1 MASAKRA
8 QAGLTLDRGTECR
21 STALSP
27 SAKHVA
33 RLAALAV
40 AVGLGTAVATPAV
53 ASAEET
59 GSASSSESGPT
70 SSEAHPR
77 SGATDPEPAVPGHS
91 SPAKSAEPNSSA
103 ATPDKRELPAK
114 RRLASRSKKSVVT
127 LGDGVVV
134 RSSGGARTA
143 GVEDGAPAESA
154 VEVVGDV
161 ETAELPEEL
170 GQLPDVVEAV
180 PQEAAPVDETVATEP
195 AATEPE
201 APNSSSRSARHLDLL
216 HTIKLDARQKPAG
229 VTDTPTPLAAV
240 ETDDQVFGT
249 LREQVQAQVQEKTPI
264 TIPPLPLP
272 GPDSPEPVKKV
283 WGCFCNIFT
292 TVAPIAQQVGGLI
305 NEYLLPILA
314 EPAPGETPD
323 SPVLWAVL
331 GWVRRQADQ
340 ILSAPPISD
349 FTEAVTAWGALTL
362 QQVSQSCGEPTE
374 GLPEELERTVI
385 VSGLTEPVDFRFLPD
400 DPENAD
406 DGGILI
412 AEKGGAIKLYMEG
425 QGTTTLVE
433 LPTQTDFESGIGG
446 IEVDPNFAENHYIYV
461 SYTNGNDVDVLSRFT
476 LSGDEATILAS
487 EKVLMA
493 SDQTAGPI
501 HHGGEI
507 YYEDN
512 PGDSPDYIYWAK
524 GDNSVSTNAQD
535 LTNIHGKILRIHP
548 DGTIPT
554 DNPFYNTPGAR
565 QEIWAYGLR
574 NPFRFDA
581 APNGQLLVADVGDT
595 AWEELNVVT
604 KGANYGWPG
613 AEGVCVGCGYVN
625 PIYAYDHNTPA
636 GTASITSVLVYTG
649 DTLPEEYRGKV
660 FIADYTLGWI
670 KVLTLDED
678 YDSYVSEQPFDG
690 QAGTPVR
697 LVQGPDGNIYQL
709 NIYPGE
715 LSMIAPSGGNR
726 APTAVVTA
734 TPSSGYSPLVVN
746 FSSQG
751 SGDPDPNTTLTYHW
765 DFGDGT
771 TSTQANP
778 TKTYDT
784 NGTYNVTLTVS
795 DGEKTGQDT
804 QSVTVGSTAP
814 HDLTITTPQGVA
826 LDNTK
831 YNAGDTISFTGS
843 ALDQDETLPDSAYN
857 WTVVFHHA
865 DHIHPVTSNVVGK
878 TGSIT
883 VPTDP
888 HNSADTWYEV
898 RLTVTDST
906 GLSTTSSANVYPNTV
921 TQTFTASDPEATFTI
936 DGKPYTGSYTETS
949 VVGVQRVLGVSS
961 PQFVDDGQLVFVS
974 WSDGG
979 AQTHTIVTPGTDTN
993 YVVTFNKVPSAL

>member
-1 MASAKRA
+1 MASVERVWAG
-8 QAGLTLDRGTECR
+8 QALKHP
-21 STALSP
+21 AL
-27 SAKHVA
+27 KHVV
-33 RLAALAV
+33 RVGALAIT
-40 AVGLGTAVATPAV
+40 LGIGAAMVSLPPV
-53 ASAEET
+53 ASADET
-59 GSASSSESGPT
+59 TSAESSDSGST
-70 SSEAHPR
+70 SSGGGTQSSPSEVNTQPDV
-77 SGATDPEPAVPGHS
+77 TDPGPS
-91 SPAKSAEPNSSA
+91 TSA
-103 ATPDKRELPAK
+103 APTDASTGKPEQAVKG
-114 RRLASRSKKSVVT
+114 RRTARSPKSKESVVV
-127 LGDGVVV
+127 LDGGVVV
-134 RSSGGARTA
+134 RSSGGARRA
-143 GVEDGAPAESA
+143 AA
-154 VEVVGDV
+154 GDV
-161 ETAELPEEL
+161 EDA
-170 GQLPDVVEAV
+170 PDVVEL
-180 PQEAAPVDETVATEP
+180 
-195 AATEPE
+195 EPE
-201 APNSSSRSARHLDLL
+201 QPALEEVVEIVPERPAPDDVVAVIPEQPTPIVPER
-216 HTIKLDARQKPAG
+216 
-229 VTDTPTPLAAV
+229 PTPLEQLVTSDSDPTDSSHRPIGQSDSPLTRNRLLHSIRADIGDKVASLGAV
-240 ETDDQVFGT
+240 DADVATLETAPERST
-249 LREQVQAQVQEKTPI
+249 I

-272 GPDSPEPVKKV
+272 GPDSPEPVKKA
-283 WGCFCNIFT
+283 WGCFCDVFS
-292 TVAPIAQQVGGLI
+292 TVAPIAQQIGGLI
-305 NEYLLPILA
+305 NQYILPILA
-314 EPAPGETPD
+314 APAPGESPD
-323 SPVLWAVL
+323 SPALWAVL
-331 GWVRRQADQ
+331 GWVRRQTDQ
-340 ILSAPPISD
+340 IASALRIPEV
-349 FTEAVTAWGALTL
+349 TEAVTAWGALTL
-362 QQVSQSCGEPTE
+362 QQVSQSCDEPTP
-374 GLPEELERTVI
+374 GLPEDLERTVI

-400 DPENAD
+400 DPENPD

-412 AEKGGAIKLYMEG
+412 AEKGGAIKLYREG
-425 QGTTTLVE
+425 QGTTTVVE
-433 LPTQTDFESGIGG
+433 LPTKTDFESGIGG
-446 IEVDPNFAENHYIYV
+446 IEVDPNFAENHYVYV
-461 SYTNGNDVDVLSRFT
+461 SYTNGDDVDVLSRFT
-476 LSGDEATILAS
+476 LSGDSATILNS
-487 EKVLMA
+487 EQVLIA

-535 LTNIHGKILRIHP
+535 LTNIHGKILRIQA

-554 DNPFYNTPGAR
+554 DNPFYDTPGAR

-574 NPFRFDA
+574 NPFRFDV
-581 APNGQLLVADVGDT
+581 APNGQILVADVGDT

-625 PIYAYDHNTPA
+625 PIYSYDHNTPA

-660 FIADYTLGWI
+660 FIADYTLGWV

-678 YDSYVSEQPFDG
+678 YDSYVSEQVFDG

-697 LVQGPDGNIYQL
+697 LIQGPDGNIYQL

-715 LSMIAPSGGNR
+715 LSMIGLSGGNR

-734 TPSSGYSPLVVN
+734 TPTNGYSPLVVN
-746 FSSQG
+746 FSSEG
-751 SGDPDPNTTLTYHW
+751 SVDPDPDTTLTYNW

-795 DGEKTGQDT
+795 DGEKTGQAT

-814 HDLTITTPQGVA
+814 HDLTITTPQGTP

-831 YNAGDTISFTGS
+831 YNAGDTISFSGA

-888 HNSADTWYEV
+888 HNSADTWYEI
-898 RLTVTDST
+898 RLTVTDSS
-906 GLSTTSSANVYPNTV
+906 GLSTTSSANVHPNTV
-921 TQTFTASDPEATFTI
+921 TQTFTASDPEAVFTI

-949 VVGVQRVLGVSS
+949 VVGVERVLGISS
-961 PQFVDDGQLVFVS
+961 PQTVDDGQLVFVS

-979 AQTHTIVTPGTDTN
+979 EQTHTIVTPGTNAT
-993 YVVTFNKVPSAL
+993 YVVNVTKVPSAL

>member
-1 MASAKRA
+1 MAS
-8 QAGLTLDRGTECR
+8 
-21 STALSP
+21 S
-27 SAKHVA
+27 
-33 RLAALAV
+33 
-40 AVGLGTAVATPAV
+40 PAV
-53 ASAEET
+53 AWADETTSAT
-59 GSASSSESGPT
+59 SSESG
-70 SSEAHPR
+70 S
-77 SGATDPEPAVPGHS
+77 TDPEPSASHQPTS
-91 SPAKSAEPNSSA
+91 ANSTDSPSESPAQRGKGRPASKS
-103 ATPDKRELPAK
+103 
-114 RRLASRSKKSVVT
+114 SKSKQSVVT
-127 LGDGVVV
+127 PDDGVVI
-134 RSSGGARTA
+134 RSSGGAHTA
-143 GVEDGAPAESA
+143 GAEDDAPADDAVEDVES
-154 VEVVGDV
+154 V
-161 ETAELPEEL
+161 ETTELPDEL
-170 GQLPDVVEAV
+170 GQPADFIEVV
-180 PQEAAPVDETVATEP
+180 PQPATPVDEPVANDTDV
-195 AATEPE
+195 A
-201 APNSSSRSARHLDLL
+201 NSVNQPTKQL
-216 HTIKLDARQKPAG
+216 HSLIQGKLDPLLKQPD
-229 VTDTPTPLAAV
+229 VTDKVAPLGLVGTGAV
-240 ETDDQVFGT
+240 VADT
-249 LREQVQAQVQEKTPI
+249 AQKQKTI

-272 GPDSPEPVKKV
+272 GPDSPEPVKKA
-283 WGCFCNIFT
+283 WGCFCDVFT
-292 TVAPIAQQVGGLI
+292 TVAPIAQQIGGLI
-305 NEYLLPILA
+305 NEYILPILST
-314 EPAPGETPD
+314 PAPGETPD

-340 ILSAPPISD
+340 ILSSPPISD
-349 FTEAVTAWGALTL
+349 VTSAVTAWGALTL
-362 QQVSQSCGEPTE
+362 QQISQSCGEPTA
-374 GLPEELERTVI
+374 GLPAELERTVI
-385 VSGLTEPVDFRFLPD
+385 VSGLSEPVDFRFLPD
-400 DPENAD
+400 DPENPD

-412 AEKGGAIKLYMEG
+412 AEKGGALKLYKEG
-425 QGTTTLVE
+425 QGTTTLVQ
-433 LPTQTDFESGIGG
+433 LQTQTDFESGIGG
-446 IEVDPNFAENHYIYV
+446 IEVDPNFAENHYVYV
-461 SYTNGNDVDVLSRFT
+461 SYTNGDDTDVLSRFT
-476 LSGDEATILAS
+476 LSGDEAAILAS
-487 EKVLMA
+487 EQVLIA

-524 GDNSVSTNAQD
+524 GDNSVGTNAQD
-535 LTNIHGKILRIHP
+535 LTNIHGKILRIQA

-554 DNPFYNTPGAR
+554 DNPFYDTPGAR

-574 NPFRFDA
+574 NPFRFDV

-604 KGANYGWPG
+604 KGANYGWPA

-625 PIYAYDHNTPA
+625 PIYSYDHNTPA

-678 YDSYVSEQPFDG
+678 YGSYVSEQPFDG

-697 LVQGPDGNIYQL
+697 LIQGPDGNIYQL

-734 TPSSGYSPLVVN
+734 TPSNGYSPLVVN

-814 HDLTITTPQGVA
+814 HDLTITTPLGA
-826 LDNTK
+826 PLDSSK
-831 YNAGDTISFTGS
+831 YNAGDTISFTGA

-865 DHIHPVTSNVVGK
+865 DHIHPVTSNIVGK

-898 RLTVTDST
+898 RLTVTDSS
-906 GLSTTSSANVYPNTV
+906 GLSTTTSANVYPNTV
-921 TQTFTASDPEATFTI
+921 TQTFTASDPEAIFTI

-949 VVGVQRVLGVSS
+949 VVGVERVLGVSS

-979 AQTHTIVTPGTDTN
+979 AQTHTIVTPGTDAN
-993 YVVTFNKVPSAL
+993 YVVTFNKVPSVL

>member
-1 MASAKRA
+1 MRN
-8 QAGLTLDRGTECR
+8 QPVGTGIR
-21 STALSP
+21 
-27 SAKHVA
+27 HVA
-33 RLAALAV
+33 RVGAMAAVL
-40 AVGLGTAVATPAV
+40 GLGSAMASPVGVAWADEAASTA
-53 ASAEET
+53 
-59 GSASSSESGPT
+59 SSESP
-70 SSEAHPR
+70 SSEAN
-77 SGATDPEPAVPGHS
+77 SATTDPGPAAPPQPKPAGSTS
-91 SPAKSAEPNSSA
+91 SPAGEPGPTGKQPASKTLKS
-103 ATPDKRELPAK
+103 KRF
-114 RRLASRSKKSVVT
+114 RSRQSIVT
-127 LGDGVVV
+127 FGDGVVI
-134 RSSGGARTA
+134 RSSGGAHTS
-143 GVEDGAPAESA
+143 GAAKDTPPK
-154 VEVVGDV
+154 DV
-161 ETAELPEEL
+161 EATEEVDDAEMPELP
-170 GQLPDVVEAV
+170 
-180 PQEAAPVDETVATEP
+180 
-195 AATEPE
+195 
-201 APNSSSRSARHLDLL
+201 DLL
-216 HTIKLDARQKPAG
+216 DRPAG
-229 VTDTPTPLAAV
+229 VVEPKPQQLTPADEPVVPDTDTVSSLNRPTSELDSKNRTLEPQLRQA
-240 ETDDQVFGT
+240 ELTDRTTFLGAIRAKIDALDTASSPT
-249 LREQVQAQVQEKTPI
+249 LQTRSQEKATI

-272 GPDSPEPVKKV
+272 GPDSPEPVQKA
-283 WGCFCNIFT
+283 WGCFCNVFT
-292 TVAPIAQQVGGLI
+292 TVAPIAQKLGGVI
-305 NEYLLPILA
+305 NKYIAPLLA
-314 EPAPGETPD
+314 GSAPGETPD
-323 SPVLWAVL
+323 SPALWAVL

-340 ILSAPPISD
+340 ILSSPPISD
-349 FTEAVTAWGALTL
+349 VTEAVTAWGALTL
-362 QQVSQSCGEPTE
+362 QQVTQSCGEPTQ

-385 VSGLTEPVDFRFLPD
+385 VSGLSEPVDFRFLPD
-400 DPENAD
+400 DPDNPD

-412 AEKGGAIKLYMEG
+412 AEKGGAIKLYQEG
-425 QGTTTLVE
+425 RGTTTLVV

-446 IEVDPNFAENHYIYV
+446 IEVDPNFAENHYLYV
-461 SYTNGNDVDVLSRFT
+461 SYTNGNDTDVLSRFT
-476 LSGDEATILAS
+476 LSGDQAAILAS
-487 EKVLMA
+487 EQVLIA

-512 PGDSPDYIYWAK
+512 PGDSADYIYWAK

-535 LTNIHGKILRIHP
+535 LTNIHGKIMRIHP

-565 QEIWAYGLR
+565 KEIWAYGLR
-574 NPFRFDA
+574 NPFRFDV
-581 APNGQLLVADVGDT
+581 APNGQLLVGDVGDT
-595 AWEELNVVT
+595 SWEELNVVT

-625 PIYAYDHNTPA
+625 PIYSYDHNTPA

-649 DTLPEEYRGKV
+649 DTFPEEYRGKV
-660 FIADYTLGWI
+660 FVADYTLGWI
-670 KVLTLDED
+670 KVLTLDEN
-678 YDSYVSEQPFDG
+678 YASYVSEQPFDG

-697 LVQGPDGNIYQL
+697 LIQGPDGNIYQL

-726 APTAVVTA
+726 APTAVATA
-734 TPSSGYSPLVVN
+734 TPSDGYSPLEVH

-751 SGDPDPNTTLTYHW
+751 SSDPDPDTTLTYHW

-795 DGEKTGQDT
+795 DGEKAGQDT
-804 QSVTVGSTAP
+804 QSITVGSTAP
-814 HDLTITTPQGVA
+814 HDLTITTPLGA
-826 LDNTK
+826 PLDNTK
-831 YNAGDTISFTGS
+831 YNAGDTISFTGA

-906 GLSTTSSANVYPNTV
+906 GLSTTTSAMVYPNTV
-921 TQTFTASDPEATFTI
+921 TQTFTASDPDAVFTI
-936 DGKPYTGSYTETS
+936 DGKPYTGSHTETS
-949 VVGVQRVLGVSS
+949 VVGVERVLGVPS
-961 PQFVDDGQLVFVS
+961 PQFVEDGQLVFVS

-979 AQTHTIVTPGTDTN
+979 AQTHTIVTPGTDTT
-993 YVVTFNKVPSAL
+993 YTVTFDNVPSVL

>member
-8 QAGLTLDRGTECR
+8 LVGLTLDRRPERR
-21 STALSP
+21 SPALNP
-27 SAKHVA
+27 SARHVA
-33 RLAALAV
+33 RIAALAV
-40 AVGLGTAVATPAV
+40 ALGLGAAVATTPAV

-59 GSASSSESGPT
+59 NSASTPQ
-70 SSEAHPR
+70 SEANTQP
-77 SGATDPEPAVPGHS
+77 GATDPEPSTPRRTSSDDSNAKVPTTQ
-91 SPAKSAEPNSSA
+91 E
-103 ATPDKRELPAK
+103 REHPGK
-114 RRLASRSKKSVVT
+114 RRPASRSKKSVVT
-127 LGDGVVV
+127 LRDGVVI

-143 GVEDGAPAESA
+143 DIEDGTPAGRAAE
-154 VEVVGDV
+154 DI
-161 ETAELPEEL
+161 ETPELPDEL
-170 GQLPDVVEAV
+170 DPAPDVVEV
-180 PQEAAPVDETVATEP
+180 MPQEAPSIDDAVAPETTVTS
-195 AATEPE
+195 
-201 APNSSSRSARHLDLL
+201 SSSRFAGRLDLL
-216 HTIKLDARQKPAG
+216 HKSKLGARSRPADVTVVPPPIG
-229 VTDTPTPLAAV
+229 VA
-240 ETDDQVFGT
+240 ETDDQVLGT
-249 LREQVQAQVQEKTPI
+249 LRERVQTQTQTQEQATV

-272 GPDSPEPVKKV
+272 GPDSPEPVKKA
-283 WGCFCNIFT
+283 WGCFCNVFT
-292 TVAPIAQQVGGLI
+292 TVAPIAQKIGGLI
-305 NEYLLPILA
+305 NEYILPALA
-314 EPAPGETPD
+314 GPAPGETPD

-340 ILSAPPISD
+340 ILSAPPVSD

-362 QQVSQSCGEPTE
+362 QQVTQSCGEPTA
-374 GLPEELERTVI
+374 GLPEDLERTVI
-385 VSGLTEPVDFRFLPD
+385 VSGLSEPVDFRFLPD
-400 DPENAD
+400 DPDNPD
-406 DGGILI
+406 DGGIVI
-412 AEKGGAIKLYMEG
+412 VEKGGAIKLYKEG
-425 QGTTTLVE
+425 QGTTTLAT

-446 IEVDPNFAENHYIYV
+446 IEVDPNFAENHYVYV
-461 SYTNGNDVDVLSRFT
+461 SYTNGNDTDVLSRFT
-476 LSGDEATILAS
+476 LSGDEAAILAS
-487 EKVLMA
+487 EQVLIA

-554 DNPFYNTPGAR
+554 DNPFYDTPGAR
-565 QEIWAYGLR
+565 KEIWAYGLR
-574 NPFRFDA
+574 NPFRFDV

-595 AWEELNVVT
+595 SWEELNVVT

-649 DTLPEEYRGKV
+649 DSLPAEYQGKV

-678 YDSYVSEQPFDG
+678 YGSYVSEQPFDG

-697 LVQGPDGNIYQL
+697 LIQGPDGNIYQL

-734 TPSSGYSPLVVN
+734 TPSNGYSPLVVN

-751 SGDPDPNTTLTYHW
+751 SGDPDPNTALTYHW

-771 TSTQANP
+771 TSTEANP

-814 HDLTITTPQGVA
+814 HDLTITTPQGEP
-826 LDNTK
+826 LDNSK

-865 DHIHPVTSNVVGK
+865 DHIHPVTSNIVGK

-898 RLTVTDST
+898 RLTVTDSS

-921 TQTFTASDPEATFTI
+921 TQTFTASDPDAVFTI
-936 DGKPYTGSYTETS
+936 DGKRYTGSYTETS
-949 VVGVQRVLGVSS
+949 VVGVERVLGVSS

-993 YVVTFNKVPSAL
+993 YVVTFDKVPSVL